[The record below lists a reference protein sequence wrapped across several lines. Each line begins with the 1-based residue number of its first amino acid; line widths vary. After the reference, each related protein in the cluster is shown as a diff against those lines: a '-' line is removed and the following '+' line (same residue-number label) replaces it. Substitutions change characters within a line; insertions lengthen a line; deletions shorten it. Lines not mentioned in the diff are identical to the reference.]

1 MYFDEL
7 SEDFIWNMINVNIA
21 ANSMM
26 TKIVLP
32 ILMKKQKGAIVNLAS
47 SAALDPQPLQQDY
60 TASKVYVDFLSK
72 ALSYEYPKITIQ
84 TVSPMYVCTDMV
96 AFSDTLNKPSI
107 FVPSAENFASQ
118 AVRTIG
124 FAKETTGYWSHG
136 LQTTLMSSFNNIH
149 KIMISKFMN
158 DIFRRQYLKGK
169 NT

>member
-47 SAALDPQPLQQDY
+47 SAALDPQPLQQVY

-107 FVPSAENFASQ
+107 FVPSAENFVSQ